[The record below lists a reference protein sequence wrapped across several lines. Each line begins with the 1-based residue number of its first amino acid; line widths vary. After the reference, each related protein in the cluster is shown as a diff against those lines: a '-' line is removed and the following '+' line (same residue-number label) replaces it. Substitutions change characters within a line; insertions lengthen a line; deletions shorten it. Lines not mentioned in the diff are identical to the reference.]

1 MLVCLRTC
9 ETLFEGSLCLATLI
23 DASWPGA
30 GRRVERLTKRGEN
43 GCGAAAPSNGR
54 RTQDAARSYCKGHQ
68 RLGVVGSKMCDGC
81 HRCVACGCD
90 GYGARRRRRTARA
103 VGKHFLETISV
114 RPRREAGGVWCVHVR
129 WCCRG
134 STC

>member
-1 MLVCLRTC
+1 MVCLRTC

-54 RTQDAARSYCKGHQ
+54 RTQDAGIVKDTRGWVWWAARCVM
-68 RLGVVGSKMCDGC
+68 GVIG
-81 HRCVACGCD
+81 VACGCD
-90 GYGARRRRRTARA
+90 GYGARRRRRT
-103 VGKHFLETISV
+103 
-114 RPRREAGGVWCVHVR
+114 GG
-129 WCCRG
+129 RG
-134 STC
+134 

>member
-54 RTQDAARSYCKGHQ
+54 RTQHAARSYCKGHQ
-68 RLGVVGSKMCDGC
+68 RLGVVGSKMCD
-81 HRCVACGCD
+81 
-90 GYGARRRRRTARA
+90 
-103 VGKHFLETISV
+103 V